1 MEWGRTSMRTVGK
14 IFEGKYEGDKKHGPG
29 VFYWPDGSRVI
40 GIWQNGRQHG
50 VGTHFNEDG
59 VARKGKWKSGNLEQW
74 LGKAD
79 PEENERSDGKEN
91 EVVFVNKTHLLAQ
104 GGGY

>member
-1 MEWGRTSMRTVGK
+1 MAREDFEWPDGK

-59 VARKGKWKSGNLEQW
+59 VAR
-74 LGKAD
+74 
-79 PEENERSDGKEN
+79 
-91 EVVFVNKTHLLAQ
+91 
-104 GGGY
+104 